1 MAEQANVR
9 SIDSIAVFR
18 AALINYIESIRATT
32 SEAKSHVL
40 RMQHWVRETQKLEW
54 TRRKKKCN
62 EQLANA
68 RSDLER
74 AKIARPDAHP
84 SMFSDQIRGV
94 ERAKQALA
102 HSENKLVVIARW
114 SRELER
120 EGMLFQ
126 GSLQRLSRVVDGDME
141 RCTAWMAALIE
152 HLNAY
157 LKTPPPNL
165 PTQESAEQDKST
177 HKKRGDIQPRTTG
190 ELDDEHE
197 PEAQSTFDKSQTP
210 TTDEGP
216 DDQVGSDD

>member
-40 RMQHWVRETQKLEW
+40 RVQHWVSQTQKLEW

-94 ERAKQALA
+94 ERAKQALV
-102 HSENKLVVIARW
+102 HSENKLVAIARW

-126 GSLQRLSRVVDGDME
+126 GRLQRLSRVVDGDLE

-157 LKTPPPNL
+157 LKTPPPKL
-165 PTQESAEQDKST
+165 PKAEAAELNQPSTRRGGSEPARPTKGDDDNEPDFES
-177 HKKRGDIQPRTTG
+177 
-190 ELDDEHE
+190 
-197 PEAQSTFDKSQTP
+197 SQTP
-210 TTDEGP
+210 TADEGP
-216 DDQVGSDD
+216 DDQVGSND